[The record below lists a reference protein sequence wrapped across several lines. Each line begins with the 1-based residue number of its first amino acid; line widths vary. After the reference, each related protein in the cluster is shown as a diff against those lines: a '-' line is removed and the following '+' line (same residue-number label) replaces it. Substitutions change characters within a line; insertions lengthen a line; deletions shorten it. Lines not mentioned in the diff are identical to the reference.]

1 MRKVT
6 VSRMRERYAQTV
18 YTFRI
23 TYLVTE
29 NENDCSARVCM
40 VKQSKE
46 ASCAGKW
53 LYSKGSGG
61 REGGRIMQM
70 DTLVSQLL
78 FLDCLTMKM
87 KYLEPNLTLV
97 IIYQLARV
105 EALGT

>member
-18 YTFRI
+18 HTFRI
-23 TYLVTE
+23 TYVVTE
-29 NENDCSARVCM
+29 NVNDRSARVCR

-46 ASCAGKW
+46 VSSAGKW
-53 LYSKGSGG
+53 LYCAGS
-61 REGGRIMQM
+61 GGRIMQM
-70 DTLVSQLL
+70 DTLASQLL

-87 KYLEPNLTLV
+87 KYLEPIVTLAT
-97 IIYQLARV
+97 IYQLARV